1 MSRHFRYPKYTYLKD
16 NTYYFSRS
24 VPVDLRCF
32 YTKPRIVQSLKTN
45 SLLRAKTASKV
56 FASKLDDYWLGLRL
70 KSIEVPAA
78 HLLVADGNASSL
90 PTIEESLEVYFAV
103 KGVGRPKLFFT
114 TAQRYIGYLIECLGN
129 RSIDQYTS
137 KDATVLREWLINK
150 GLSNSSLQR
159 VFSGIKAVIN
169 FVTLEQGLECQNAF
183 AKVYL
188 PSNTD
193 AKKRHAIN
201 SSNMA
206 KIKAECL
213 SLDDDIRWLV
223 AIIFDSGMRLS
234 EAAGLMIDDLKLE
247 EDIPFIDLKPH
258 PHRRLKTASSE
269 RKIPLVGM
277 SLWAAKRLKQHSMS
291 LYCFP
296 RYTNSERCNS
306 NSASAAINKWI
317 KTVGGSNDVI
327 HGLRHSFRDRLR
339 AVEAPTDMIDQL
351 GGWALKSVGQ
361 GYGDGYDLEL
371 LFKYVGM
378 ISKRIKK
385 RDVRLI
391 NTQFYSDLSSA

>member
-1 MSRHFRYPKYTYLKD
+1 MSKHFRYPKYTYLKD
-16 NTYYFSRS
+16 NNFYFSRS
-24 VPVDLRCF
+24 VPVGLRCF

-70 KSIEVPAA
+70 KTLEIPAA

-137 KDATVLREWLINK
+137 KDATILREWLIKK

-169 FVTLEQGLECQNAF
+169 FVTLEHGLECQNAF

-188 PSNTD
+188 SCNTD
-193 AKKRHAIN
+193 AKKRHAITPP
-201 SSNMA
+201 NMA

-223 AIIFDSGMRLS
+223 AIIFDTGMRLS
-234 EAAGLMIDDLKLE
+234 EAAGLMIDDLKFEGPLPH
-247 EDIPFIDLKPH
+247 INLIPH

-269 RKIPLVGM
+269 RQIPLIGM
-277 SLWAAKRLKQHSMS
+277 SLWAANRLREHSTG

-317 KTVGGSNDVI
+317 KTVGGSSDVI

-361 GYGDGYDLEL
+361 GYGDGYELEL
-371 LFKYVGM
+371 L
-378 ISKRIKK
+378 
-385 RDVRLI
+385 VRYL
-391 NTQFYSDLSSA
+391 NRLSDQ

>member
-16 NTYYFSRS
+16 NNFYFSRS

-90 PTIEESLEVYFAV
+90 PTIEESLEVYFGV

-201 SSNMA
+201 SANMA
-206 KIKAECL
+206 KIKTECL

-247 EDIPFIDLKPH
+247 EDIPFVNLKPH

-277 SLWAAKRLKQHSMS
+277 SLWAAKRIKQHSTG

-371 LFKYVGM
+371 LVKYL
-378 ISKRIKK
+378 R
-385 RDVRLI
+385 RLT
-391 NTQFYSDLSSA
+391 NS

>member
-1 MSRHFRYPKYTYLKD
+1 MSKHFRYPKYTYLKD
-16 NTYYFSRS
+16 NTYYFSSS

-70 KSIEVPAA
+70 KTLEVPAA

-137 KDATVLREWLINK
+137 KDATVLREWLIKK

-169 FVTLEQGLECQNAF
+169 FVTLEHGLECQNAF

-193 AKKRHAIN
+193 AKKRHAVTP
-201 SSNMA
+201 SNMA

-234 EAAGLMIDDLKLE
+234 EAAGLMLADLCLDE
-247 EDIPFIDLKPH
+247 EVPYIDLKQH

-277 SLWAAKRLKQHSMS
+277 SLWAAKRLKQHSTG

-296 RYTNSERCNS
+296 RYTNPERCNS

-371 LFKYVGM
+371 LVKYL
-378 ISKRIKK
+378 R
-385 RDVRLI
+385 RLT
-391 NTQFYSDLSSA
+391 NS

>member
-1 MSRHFRYPKYTYLKD
+1 MSKHFRYPKYTYLKD

-70 KSIEVPAA
+70 KTLEVPAA

-90 PTIEESLEVYFAV
+90 PTIEESLEVYFEI

-129 RSIDQYTS
+129 RSIGQYTS
-137 KDATVLREWLINK
+137 RDATILREWLIKK

-169 FVTLEQGLECQNAF
+169 FVTLEHGLECQNAF

-193 AKKRHAIN
+193 AKKRHAVTP
-201 SSNMA
+201 SNMA

-234 EAAGLMIDDLKLE
+234 EAAGLMLADLCLDE
-247 EDIPFIDLKPH
+247 ETPYINLKPH
-258 PHRRLKTASSE
+258 SHRRLKTASSE
-269 RKIPLVGM
+269 RKIPLVGL
-277 SLWAAKRLKQHSMS
+277 SLWAAKRLKQHSIG

-296 RYTNSERCNS
+296 RYSSSERCNS

-339 AVEAPTDMIDQL
+339 AAEAPTDMIDQL

-361 GYGDGYDLEL
+361 GYGDGYEL
-371 LFKYVGM
+371 KLTAKYLYRM
-378 ISKRIKK
+378 
-385 RDVRLI
+385 LI
-391 NTQFYSDLSSA
+391 N

>member
-1 MSRHFRYPKYTYLKD
+1 MSKHFRYPKYTYLKD

-70 KSIEVPAA
+70 KSIEIPAA

-90 PTIEESLEVYFAV
+90 PTIEESLEVYFGV

-169 FVTLEQGLECQNAF
+169 FVTLEHGLECQNAF

-247 EDIPFIDLKPH
+247 EDIPYIDLKPH

-269 RKIPLVGM
+269 RKIPLVGL
-277 SLWAAKRLKQHSMS
+277 SLWAAKRLKQDSTG

-296 RYTNSERCNS
+296 RYTNCERCNS

-317 KTVGGSNDVI
+317 KTVGGSSDVI

-371 LFKYVGM
+371 LVKY
-378 ISKRIKK
+378 
-385 RDVRLI
+385 I
-391 NTQFYSDLSSA
+391 NQITYQ

>member
-1 MSRHFRYPKYTYLKD
+1 MSKHFRYPKYTYLKD

-56 FASKLDDYWLGLRL
+56 FASNLDDYWLGLRL

-78 HLLVADGNASSL
+78 HLLVVDGSASSL

-169 FVTLEQGLECQNAF
+169 FVTLEHGLECQNAF

-201 SSNMA
+201 PSNMA

-234 EAAGLMIDDLKLE
+234 EAAGLMIYDLKLE
-247 EDIPFIDLKPH
+247 EDIPYIDLKPH

-277 SLWAAKRLKQHSMS
+277 SLWAAKRLKQHSTG

-296 RYTNSERCNS
+296 RYTNPERCNS

-317 KTVGGSNDVI
+317 KTVGGSSDVI

-371 LFKYVGM
+371 LVKY
-378 ISKRIKK
+378 
-385 RDVRLI
+385 I
-391 NTQFYSDLSSA
+391 NQITYQ

>member
-1 MSRHFRYPKYTYLKD
+1 MSKHFRYPKYTYLKD

-70 KSIEVPAA
+70 KSIEIPAA

-114 TAQRYIGYLIECLGN
+114 TAKRYIGYLIECLGN

-169 FVTLEQGLECQNAF
+169 FVTLEHGLECQNAF

-201 SSNMA
+201 PSNMA
-206 KIKAECL
+206 NIKAECL

-234 EAAGLMIDDLKLE
+234 EAAGLMIDDLKV
-247 EDIPFIDLKPH
+247 EDVIPYIDLKPH

-277 SLWAAKRLKQHSMS
+277 SLWAAKRLKQHSTD

-339 AVEAPTDMIDQL
+339 GVEAPTDMIDQL

-361 GYGDGYDLEL
+361 GYGDGYDVEL
-371 LFKYVGM
+371 LIKYLG
-378 ISKRIKK
+378 
-385 RDVRLI
+385 RLC
-391 NTQFYSDLSSA
+391 D

>member
-16 NTYYFSRS
+16 NNFYFSRS

-150 GLSNSSLQR
+150 ALSNSSLQR

-188 PSNTD
+188 PSNTG

-201 SSNMA
+201 PSNMT

-234 EAAGLMIDDLKLE
+234 EAAGLMVDDLKLE
-247 EDIPFIDLKPH
+247 DVIPYIDLKPH

-269 RKIPLVGM
+269 RNGL
-277 SLWAAKRLKQHSMS
+277 SLWAAKRLKQHSTG

-361 GYGDGYDLEL
+361 GYGDGYELEL
-371 LFKYVGM
+371 LVKY
-378 ISKRIKK
+378 
-385 RDVRLI
+385 I
-391 NTQFYSDLSSA
+391 NQITYQ

>member
-1 MSRHFRYPKYTYLKD
+1 MKTFKHPKYTYIKD
-16 NTYYFSRS
+16 GIYYFSRS
-24 VPVDLRCF
+24 VPADLRCF
-32 YTKPRIVQSLKTN
+32 YTKPRIIQSLRTD
-45 SLLRAKTASKV
+45 SQLRAVTASKA

-70 KSIEVPAA
+70 KTLDVPAA
-78 HLLVADGNASSL
+78 HLLVVDGMASSL
-90 PTIEESLEVYFAV
+90 PTIKEALELYFAV
-103 KGVGRPKLFFT
+103 KGVGRQKLFFT
-114 TAQRYIGYLIECLGN
+114 TAQRYTGYLIECLGN

-137 KDATVLREWLINK
+137 KDATILREWLIKK

-169 FVTLEQGLECQNAF
+169 FVTLEHGLECQNAF

-193 AKKRHAIN
+193 AKKRHAVTQ
-201 SSNMA
+201 SNMA
-206 KIKAECL
+206 KIEKECL
-213 SLDDDIRWLV
+213 AIDDDIRWLV
-223 AIIFDSGMRLS
+223 AIIFDTGMRLS
-234 EAAGLMIDDLKLE
+234 EAAGLMIEDLSLE
-247 EDIPFIDLKPH
+247 TPLPYIDLKPH
-258 PHRRLKTASSE
+258 PHRRLKTTSSE
-269 RKIPLVGM
+269 RKIPLVGL
-277 SLWAAKRLKQHSMS
+277 SLWAAKRLKKHSTG

-296 RYTNSERCNS
+296 RYTNGERCNS

-317 KTVGGSNDVI
+317 KTVGGSNDVV

-371 LFKYVGM
+371 LVKYLNL
-378 ISKRIKK
+378 IK
-385 RDVRLI
+385 
-391 NTQFYSDLSSA
+391 

>member
-16 NTYYFSRS
+16 NNFYFSRS

-90 PTIEESLEVYFAV
+90 PTIEESLEVYFEI

-114 TAQRYIGYLIECLGN
+114 TAQRYIGYLTECLGN
-129 RSIDQYTS
+129 RSIEQYTS

-169 FVTLEQGLECQNAF
+169 FVTLEHGLECQNAF

-193 AKKRHAIN
+193 AKKRHAI
-201 SSNMA
+201 SPSNMA

-247 EDIPFIDLKPH
+247 ADIPYIDLKPH

-269 RKIPLVGM
+269 RKIPLVGV
-277 SLWAAKRLKQHSMS
+277 SLWAAKRLKQYSAG

-296 RYTNSERCNS
+296 RYTSSERCNS

-351 GGWALKSVGQ
+351 GGWSLKSVGQ
-361 GYGDGYDLEL
+361 GYGDGY
-371 LFKYVGM
+371 
-378 ISKRIKK
+378 S
-385 RDVRLI
+385 
-391 NTQFYSDLSSA
+391 SDLTSRYLQKISNSS

>member
-16 NTYYFSRS
+16 NNFYFSRS

-114 TAQRYIGYLIECLGN
+114 TAQRYIGYLTECLGN

-137 KDATVLREWLINK
+137 KNATVLREWLINK

-201 SSNMA
+201 PSNMA

-223 AIIFDSGMRLS
+223 AIIFDTGMRLS
-234 EAAGLMIDDLKLE
+234 EAAGLMVDDLKLE
-247 EDIPFIDLKPH
+247 GALPYINLIPH

-269 RKIPLVGM
+269 RKIPLVGL
-277 SLWAAKRLKQHSMS
+277 SLWAAKRLKQHSTG

-296 RYTNSERCNS
+296 RYTNPERCNS
-306 NSASAAINKWI
+306 NSASATINKWI

-371 LFKYVGM
+371 LVKYLR
-378 ISKRIKK
+378 K
-385 RDVRLI
+385 
-391 NTQFYSDLSSA
+391 LSNA

>member
-16 NTYYFSRS
+16 NNFYFSRS

-56 FASKLDDYWLGLRL
+56 FASRLDDYWLGLRL
-70 KSIEVPAA
+70 KSIEVPAP
-78 HLLVADGNASSL
+78 HLLVADGKASSL
-90 PTIEESLEVYFAV
+90 LTIEESLEVYFAV

-114 TAQRYIGYLIECLGN
+114 TAQRYVGYLTECLGN

-201 SSNMA
+201 PSNMA
-206 KIKAECL
+206 KIKYECL

-234 EAAGLMIDDLKLE
+234 EAAGLMLSDLMLE
-247 EDIPFIDLKPH
+247 EDIPYIDLKPH

-269 RKIPLVGM
+269 RKIPLFGL
-277 SLWAAKRLKQHSMS
+277 SLWAAKRLKQHSTG

-296 RYTNSERCNS
+296 RYTNSQRCNS

-317 KTVGGSNDVI
+317 KTVGGSHDVI

-339 AVEAPTDMIDQL
+339 SVEAPTDMIDQL

-371 LFKYVGM
+371 LVKY
-378 ISKRIKK
+378 
-385 RDVRLI
+385 L
-391 NTQFYSDLSSA
+391 NQLT

>member
-16 NTYYFSRS
+16 NNFYFSRS

-32 YTKPRIVQSLKTN
+32 YTKPRIVQSLKTH

-188 PSNTD
+188 PSNTG

-201 SSNMA
+201 PSNMT

-223 AIIFDSGMRLS
+223 AIIFDSGMRLY
-234 EAAGLMIDDLKLE
+234 EAAGLMVDDLKLE
-247 EDIPFIDLKPH
+247 DVIPYIDLKPH

-269 RKIPLVGM
+269 RKIPLVGS

-296 RYTNSERCNS
+296 RYTSSERCNS

-339 AVEAPTDMIDQL
+339 VVEAPTDMIDQL

-371 LFKYVGM
+371 LVKYLN
-378 ISKRIKK
+378 K
-385 RDVRLI
+385 
-391 NTQFYSDLSSA
+391 LSNA

>member
-1 MSRHFRYPKYTYLKD
+1 MSRHCRHPKFTYIKD
-16 NTYYFSRS
+16 HTYYFSRS
-24 VPVDLRCF
+24 VPTDLRCF
-32 YTKPRIVQSLKTN
+32 YTKPRIIQSLRTK
-45 SLLRAKTASKV
+45 SLHRAKTASKV

-70 KSIEVPAA
+70 KTLDVPAA
-78 HLLVADGNASSL
+78 HLLVSDGNVSSL
-90 PTIEESLEVYFAV
+90 PTIEEALELYFNV
-103 KGVGRPKLFFT
+103 IGKGRQKLFFT

-137 KDATVLREWLINK
+137 KDATILREWLIKK

-201 SSNMA
+201 PSNMA

-234 EAAGLMIDDLKLE
+234 EAAGLMIDDLKLN
-247 EDIPFIDLKPH
+247 EDIPYIDLKPH

-269 RKIPLVGM
+269 RKIPLVGL
-277 SLWAAKRLKQHSMS
+277 SLWATKRLKPHSTG
-291 LYCFP
+291 LCCFP
-296 RYTNSERCNS
+296 RYTNSDRCNS

-317 KTVGGSNDVI
+317 KTVGGSKDVI

-351 GGWALKSVGQ
+351 GGWAMKSVGQ
-361 GYGDGYDLEL
+361 SYGDGYEL
-371 LFKYVGM
+371 KMLQQY
-378 ISKRIKK
+378 IEQ
-385 RDVRLI
+385 LI
-391 NTQFYSDLSSA
+391 AVTD

>member
-16 NTYYFSRS
+16 NNFYFSRS

-78 HLLVADGNASSL
+78 HLLVADGKTSSL
-90 PTIEESLEVYFAV
+90 PTIKEALEVYFAV

-137 KDATVLREWLINK
+137 KDATVLREWLINN

-169 FVTLEQGLECQNAF
+169 FVTLEHGLECQNAF

-201 SSNMA
+201 PSNMA

-269 RKIPLVGM
+269 RKIPLVGL
-277 SLWAAKRLKQHSMS
+277 SLWAAKRLKQHSTG

-296 RYTNSERCNS
+296 RYTTSERCNS

-371 LFKYVGM
+371 MVKHLNKL
-378 ISKRIKK
+378 SNAQPP
-385 RDVRLI
+385 LI
-391 NTQFYSDLSSA
+391 

>member
-16 NTYYFSRS
+16 NNFYFSRS

-78 HLLVADGNASSL
+78 HLLVADRNASSL
-90 PTIEESLEVYFAV
+90 PTIEESLEVYFEI

-137 KDATVLREWLINK
+137 KDATVLREWLIKK

-188 PSNTD
+188 PSNTG

-201 SSNMA
+201 PSNMA

-234 EAAGLMIDDLKLE
+234 EAAGLMLSDLKLE
-247 EDIPFIDLKPH
+247 DVIPYIDLKPH

-269 RKIPLVGM
+269 RKIPLVGL
-277 SLWAAKRLKQHSMS
+277 SLWAARRLKQHSTG

-296 RYTNSERCNS
+296 RYTNPERCNS

-351 GGWALKSVGQ
+351 GGWALKSVGH
-361 GYGDGYDLEL
+361 GYGDGYELNL
-371 LFKYVGM
+371 LFEFLFKTTEV
-378 ISKRIKK
+378 
-385 RDVRLI
+385 
-391 NTQFYSDLSSA
+391 

>member
-1 MSRHFRYPKYTYLKD
+1 MSKHFRYPKYTYLKD

-70 KSIEVPAA
+70 KTLEVPAA

-114 TAQRYIGYLIECLGN
+114 TAQRYIGYLTECLGN

-137 KDATVLREWLINK
+137 KNATVLREWLINK

-201 SSNMA
+201 PSNMA

-234 EAAGLMIDDLKLE
+234 EAAGLMLSDLKLE
-247 EDIPFIDLKPH
+247 EDIPYIDLKPH

-269 RKIPLVGM
+269 RKIPLVGL
-277 SLWAAKRLKQHSMS
+277 SLWAARRLKQHSTG

-296 RYTNSERCNS
+296 RYTSSERCNS

-351 GGWALKSVGQ
+351 GGWALRSVGQ
-361 GYGDGYDLEL
+361 GYGDGYEISL
-371 LFKYVGM
+371 LAKYLNKACG
-378 ISKRIKK
+378 
-385 RDVRLI
+385 
-391 NTQFYSDLSSA
+391 F

>member
-1 MSRHFRYPKYTYLKD
+1 MRRHFRYPKYTYLKD
-16 NTYYFSRS
+16 NNFYFSRS

-45 SLLRAKTASKV
+45 SLLRAKTASRV

-78 HLLVADGNASSL
+78 HLLVSDGNFSSL

-129 RSIDQYTS
+129 KSIDQYTS

-188 PSNTD
+188 PSDTD

-247 EDIPFIDLKPH
+247 EDIPYIDLKPH

-269 RKIPLVGM
+269 RKIPLVGL
-277 SLWAAKRLKQHSMS
+277 SLWAAKRLKQHPTG

-296 RYTNSERCNS
+296 RYTSSERCNS

-361 GYGDGYDLEL
+361 GYGDGY
-371 LFKYVGM
+371 
-378 ISKRIKK
+378 S
-385 RDVRLI
+385 
-391 NTQFYSDLSSA
+391 SDLTSRYLQKISNSS

>member
-1 MSRHFRYPKYTYLKD
+1 MRRHFKYPKYTFIKD
-16 NTYYFSRS
+16 NSFYFSRS

-32 YTKPRIVQSLKTN
+32 YTKPRIIQSLRTN
-45 SLLRAKTASKV
+45 SLTRAKTASKV

-70 KSIEVPAA
+70 KTLDVPAA
-78 HLLVADGNASSL
+78 HLLIEHGTTSSL
-90 PTIEESLEVYFAV
+90 PTIEEALEVYFEV
-103 KGVGRPKLFFT
+103 KGIGRPKLFFT

-137 KDATVLREWLINK
+137 KDATVLREWLIKK

-169 FVTLEQGLECQNAF
+169 FVTLEHGLECQNAF

-193 AKKRHAIN
+193 AKKRHTVT
-201 SSNMA
+201 SFNMS
-206 KIKAECL
+206 KIKKECL
-213 SLDDDIRWLV
+213 ALDDDIRWLV
-223 AIIFDSGMRLS
+223 AIIFDTGMRLS
-234 EAAGLMIDDLKLE
+234 EATGLMLDDFHLD
-247 EDIPFIDLKPH
+247 EDTPYIDLKPH

-277 SLWAAKRLKQHSMS
+277 SLWAAERLKQDCTD

-296 RYTNSERCNS
+296 RYTNAERCNL

-317 KTVGGSNDVI
+317 KTVGGSIDVI

-351 GGWALKSVGQ
+351 GGWSLKSVGQ
-361 GYGDGYDLEL
+361 GYGDGYDLGMLVKYLDRL
-371 LFKYVGM
+371 L
-378 ISKRIKK
+378 
-385 RDVRLI
+385 D
-391 NTQFYSDLSSA
+391 

>member
-16 NTYYFSRS
+16 NNFYFSRS

-201 SSNMA
+201 PSNMV

-277 SLWAAKRLKQHSMS
+277 SLWAAKRLREHSTG

-371 LFKYVGM
+371 LVKY
-378 ISKRIKK
+378 
-385 RDVRLI
+385 L
-391 NTQFYSDLSSA
+391 NQLT

>member
-1 MSRHFRYPKYTYLKD
+1 MSRQFRYPKYTYLKD
-16 NTYYFSRS
+16 NNFYFSRS
-24 VPVDLRCF
+24 VPVDLRRF

-70 KSIEVPAA
+70 KSLDVPAP

-90 PTIEESLEVYFAV
+90 PTIEEALEVYFAV

-114 TAQRYIGYLIECLGN
+114 TAQRYIGYLVERLGN

-137 KDATVLREWLINK
+137 KDATLLREWLINK

-201 SSNMA
+201 PSNMA

-247 EDIPFIDLKPH
+247 ADIPYIDLKPH
-258 PHRRLKTASSE
+258 PQRRLKTASSE
-269 RKIPLVGM
+269 RKIPLVGL
-277 SLWAAKRLKQHSMS
+277 SLWAARRLKQHSMG

-339 AVEAPTDMIDQL
+339 GVEAPTDMIDQL
-351 GGWALKSVGQ
+351 GGWTLRSVGQ
-361 GYGDGYDLEL
+361 GYGDGYDLAL
-371 LFKYVGM
+371 LQKYMSDIYERG
-378 ISKRIKK
+378 
-385 RDVRLI
+385 
-391 NTQFYSDLSSA
+391 TQVFQDR

>member
-1 MSRHFRYPKYTYLKD
+1 
-16 NTYYFSRS
+16 
-24 VPVDLRCF
+24 
-32 YTKPRIVQSLKTN
+32 
-45 SLLRAKTASKV
+45 
-56 FASKLDDYWLGLRL
+56 LGLRL

-78 HLLVADGNASSL
+78 HLLVADRNASSL
-90 PTIEESLEVYFAV
+90 PTIEESLEVYFEI

-137 KDATVLREWLINK
+137 KDATVLREWLIKK

-188 PSNTD
+188 PSNTG

-201 SSNMA
+201 PSNMA

-234 EAAGLMIDDLKLE
+234 EAAGLMLSDLKLE
-247 EDIPFIDLKPH
+247 DVIPYIDLKPH

-269 RKIPLVGM
+269 RKIPLVGL
-277 SLWAAKRLKQHSMS
+277 SLWAARRLKQHSTG

-296 RYTNSERCNS
+296 RYTNPERCNS

-371 LFKYVGM
+371 LVKYLRKL
-378 ISKRIKK
+378 IA
-385 RDVRLI
+385 DV
-391 NTQFYSDLSSA
+391 QFY